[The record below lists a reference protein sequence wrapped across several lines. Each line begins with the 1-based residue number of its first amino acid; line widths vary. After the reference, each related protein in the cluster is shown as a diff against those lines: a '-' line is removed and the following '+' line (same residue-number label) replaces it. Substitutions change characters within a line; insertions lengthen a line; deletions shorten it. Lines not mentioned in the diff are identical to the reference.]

1 MNGVPHRRRELDG
14 PMQFAPRR
22 IRDQPSS
29 LVDDIVQLDA
39 GGIRTASQPRPTV
52 DPDHVVE
59 LERDLFDAL
68 HNAGRHRFGTG
79 ASTDLNPSRWLRKS
93 LALGIGGVALAAVLW
108 TAWPTIEGAA
118 SFMSAGDH
126 TATAAVDTKP
136 MPTPPLQA
144 TSINT
149 PLSVIGVTPT
159 APDTK
164 LGQGTVQPT
173 WTAPPPPPARTTQE
187 RTTAAPPTKEIRRVA
202 PDDLAV
208 LIRRGEEILKTGDTS
223 AARLLLE
230 RAAEAGSARAAFV
243 IGTSYEKPSPGR
255 RAADTETA
263 RTWFQRAADL
273 GSPEAQQ
280 RLGAS
285 AAAAPR

>member
-14 PMQFAPRR
+14 PIQFAPRR

-29 LVDDIVQLDA
+29 LVDDIAQLDA
-39 GGIRTASQPRPTV
+39 GGMRTASQPRPPV

-79 ASTDLNPSRWLRKS
+79 ASADLNPSRWLRKS
-93 LALGIGGVALAAVLW
+93 IALGIGGVALAAVIW
-108 TAWPTIEGAA
+108 TAWPAIEGAA
-118 SFMSAGDH
+118 SLMAGGDH

-173 WTAPPPPPARTTQE
+173 WTTPPPPPARTTQE
-187 RTTAAPPTKEIRRVA
+187 RTAAPPTKEIRRVA

-230 RAAEAGSARAAFV
+230 RAAEAGSARGAFL
-243 IGTSYEKPSPGR
+243 IATSYDKASPGR
-255 RAADTETA
+255 READSENA
-263 RTWFQRAADL
+263 LIWFQRAADL
-273 GSPEAQQ
+273 GSAEAQQ

-285 AAAAPR
+285 ASAAPR